1 MQRLEQLLRL
11 DRYPDRYERSQA
23 SAAYII
29 TIGALLAVGAAT
41 FLDPTFSFTQTWAIF
56 GTGVEALLLVLLI
69 LLRAGRLRVVRAIL
83 LGIGLFGGL
92 TFYWLIGGAIETGIL
107 VGVLLLIMSAL
118 LVTNPWAVLIITA
131 LVAGKELLAHFT
143 LPEIMPWGRVITL
156 ISFELFFGL
165 LIFLLA
171 RGWRQGLRIAEIE
184 TAERRT
190 RLNDLTTDVMQTV
203 FKRLDL
209 ETLLEET
216 VNLIRDR
223 FPEIYHAQI
232 FLVDEA
238 NQNALLKASTGE
250 AGRALLARGHQLPVG
265 SQSVIGQVT
274 LQAEPV
280 VALSGEGSVHRRNEL
295 LPNTQTE
302 VALPMISGDRV
313 LGALDVQSEQ
323 ANAFSPDDIA
333 ILQVLANQ
341 IAIAI
346 DNATLFL
353 EQQVVIEEN
362 QRLIAQARAQVT
374 QIQDLNRR
382 LTRMAW
388 DQYLGQQESAQ
399 ALTMDFVTAT
409 VQPEADW
416 TPGMQA
422 AVEAA
427 SDSTLPRSDTPS
439 LAVPLTV
446 RGQPVGALE
455 FELADEGTLDSE
467 QIDLLQEVAARL
479 SLTMESHRLFEEA
492 QRLARREAIINEL
505 GGRLQSVT
513 GMENVLYAA
522 ARGLQEAL
530 QAPHVA
536 IRLGSPPEQAPNG
549 GHAAEE
555 ETA

>member
-23 SAAYII
+23 IVAYIVI
-29 TIGALLAVGAAT
+29 FGAILATGGAT
-41 FLDPTFSFTQTWAIF
+41 FLDPTFSFEHTWDIF
-56 GTGVEALLLVLLI
+56 GIGVEILLVALLF
-69 LLRAGRLRVVRAIL
+69 LLRAGRLRLARYAL
-83 LGIGLFGGL
+83 LALALVAGLGYF
-92 TFYWLIGGAIETGIL
+92 WLIGGTSETGIL
-107 VGVLLLIMSAL
+107 IGVLLLIISAL
-118 LVTNPWAVLIITA
+118 LVTNPLFVLVITA
-131 LVAGKELLAHFT
+131 LVNVKEVAAYLT
-143 LPEIMPWGRVITL
+143 LPEMMPLGRMLTL
-156 ISFELFFGL
+156 VSFELFFGL
-165 LIFLLA
+165 LLFMLA

-184 TAERRT
+184 TAERRS
-190 RLNDLTTDVMQTV
+190 RLSDLTTEVMQTV

-209 ETLLEET
+209 ETLLAET
-216 VNLIRDR
+216 VNLVRDR

-232 FLVDEA
+232 FLVDES
-238 NQNALLKASTGE
+238 NQNAVLKASTGE
-250 AGRALLARGHQLPVG
+250 AGQKLLARGHQLGVG
-265 SQSVIGQVT
+265 SQSVIGQVA
-274 LQAEPV
+274 LLAEPL
-280 VALSGEGSVHRRNEL
+280 VALSGEGSVHHRNEL

-302 VALPMISGDRV
+302 LALPMISGDRV
-313 LGALDVQSEQ
+313 LGALDVQSERP
-323 ANAFSPDDIA
+323 NAFSEDDIA
-333 ILQVLANQ
+333 ILQALANQ

-362 QRLIAQARAQVT
+362 QQLIAQAQAQVT

-388 DQYLGQQESAQ
+388 DQYLGQHEGIS
-399 ALTMDFVTAT
+399 ALTIDYSTDT
-409 VQPEADW
+409 LTPEAEW

-422 AVEAA
+422 AIDVSENTLPPAA
-427 SDSTLPRSDTPS
+427 SRS

-455 FELADEGTLDSE
+455 FELEQEGGLEAE
-467 QIDLLQEVAARL
+467 QLNLVQEVAARL
-479 SLTMESHRLFEEA
+479 SLSMESHRLFEEA

-513 GMENVLYAA
+513 GMENVLFAA

-536 IRLGSPPEQAPNG
+536 IRLGAPPEEAPNG
-549 GHAAEE
+549 AAHAAEE
-555 ETA
+555 ESA

>member
-1 MQRLEQLLRL
+1 MQRLERLLRL
-11 DRYPDRYERSQA
+11 DRFPDRYERSQA
-23 SAAYII
+23 SAAYVIL
-29 TIGALLAVGAAT
+29 IGALLAVGVST

-69 LLRAGRLRVVRAIL
+69 LLRAGYLRVVRAAL
-83 LGIGLFGGL
+83 LGIGLIGGL

-118 LVTNPWAVLIITA
+118 LASPRSVLIITA

-143 LPEIMPWGRVITL
+143 LPEIMGWGRVLTL

-171 RGWRQGLRIAEIE
+171 RGWQQGLRITEIE
-184 TAERRT
+184 TAERRA
-190 RLNDLTTDVMQTV
+190 RLNELTTDVMQTV

-209 ETLLEET
+209 DTLLDET

-232 FLVDEA
+232 FLVDDA
-238 NQNALLKASTGE
+238 NQNALLRASTGE
-250 AGRALLARGHQLPVG
+250 AGRTLLQRGHQLAVG

-274 LQAEPV
+274 LLGEPL

-295 LPNTQTE
+295 LPATQTE
-302 VALPMISGDRV
+302 LALPMISGDRV
-313 LGALDVQSEQ
+313 IGALDVQSELP
-323 ANAFSPDDIA
+323 NAFSADDIT

-346 DNATLFL
+346 DNAALFM

-362 QRLIAQARAQVT
+362 QRLITQARAQVA

-388 DQYLGQQESAQ
+388 DQYLGQQDSAP
-399 ALTMDFVTAT
+399 ALTVDFDADSIR
-409 VQPEADW
+409 PGADW

-422 AVEAA
+422 AIEAA
-427 SDSTLPRSDTPS
+427 SESTLPRTETPS

-455 FELADEGTLDSE
+455 FELEQAGALESE
-467 QIDLLQEVAARL
+467 QINLLQEVAARL
-479 SLTMESHRLFEEA
+479 SLSMESHRLFEEA

-536 IRLGSPPEQAPNG
+536 IRLGTPPESPSNG
-549 GHAAEE
+549 GQAAEE